1 MNIRSLFV
9 SAFFALSTLLF
20 AQQGNFFLSHF
31 TPSDE
36 RIDYVTFGM
45 AQDQKGVVYFANRSG
60 VLEFDGRNWSLITT
74 PGPVYAVATQGENV
88 FAGGYGGFGKL
99 VWGTDNT
106 RNYQSLSDGL
116 AGKAQIFSS
125 LADKDQVYFLSEQYL
140 YIYSNAKGKTEVIK
154 TDAAQGPFTG
164 LFEVAGNYYVHT
176 ELKGLL
182 KISAGKLVP
191 SDFNLPAGQAVMF
204 CSSFPGKEK
213 TLIGTETGT
222 LFLFDGGQA
231 KELFIRDKAFIEN
244 NILVTGT
251 WVSEKLIALG
261 TLRGGVIFINPLTG
275 ATEEITNYYAGLPD
289 NEVYSLFSDR
299 NQGVWIAHDYGFT
312 RVAPYLPFRSYS
324 HYPGLAG
331 NLLCALNYKDQI
343 YVGTTIGLFGLVRE
357 EVYEEMT
364 GTSVVPRS
372 KKGSVQEQSKNKKGM
387 FSFLRRNKK
396 QKEKEPEPV
405 AKETTSKGK
414 KASAKKSTST
424 AKVSRPAKPAKPVLK
439 TIRYAF
445 RKVDGIDGK
454 VSQLIDANG
463 KLLAAGIS
471 GVAEVVGLKS
481 KSITHEPVRS
491 IFVSATLDQL
501 LASTLN
507 EEIKTF
513 SPKAGGW
520 NETHLLDTLQDYVSY
535 IFEDRQH
542 NIWLCSRTNVYKVE
556 TIDNEISGIES
567 IPFPNPAVDETTGLA
582 YGSDVYVAASGTIKR
597 FNVKTNQFEK
607 YDSIAGPKKYFASAG
622 YFWFNDGH
630 HWRTVDPRMQ
640 SALKL
645 EWLGL
650 FHNIRFLAPVGKD
663 QGLWVI
669 TAANEL
675 YKFSSNTAAEQASY
689 PLFLREIRGQQSR
702 ITPSQSVKVSQ
713 LESTVT
719 FEFIQPD
726 YLGMGAVEYRY
737 MVRGLNKNWSAWSTS
752 NNIVNFSYLPTGKY
766 KVEVQTRDI
775 MDKVSSIKPI
785 LMEVEPPYWK
795 RSWFYAAEL
804 IFFGALVFISLR
816 LSTYNSKY
824 RYISSLLSLLTVIML
839 IQFIQ
844 TVVASQ
850 ISFKSTPV
858 IEFFIQV
865 TIALLV
871 LPIESY
877 LRKVMV
883 RTELVENNTSLVESK
898 N

>member
-1 MNIRSLFV
+1 MNIRSSLV
-9 SAFFALSTLLF
+9 SAFVVLSTFLF
-20 AQQGNFFLSHF
+20 AQQGNYFLNHY

-36 RIDYVTFGM
+36 RIDYVTFGIT
-45 AQDQKGVVYFANRSG
+45 QDQKGVLYFANRSG
-60 VLEFDGRNWSLITT
+60 VLEFDGRNWSLIAT
-74 PGPVYAVATQGENV
+74 PGPVYSVTTQGDNV

-106 RNYQSLSDGL
+106 RTYQSLSDGL
-116 AGKAQIFSS
+116 ASKGQIFSS
-125 LADKDQVYFLSEQYL
+125 LADKEQVYFLSEQFL
-140 YIYSNAKGKTEVIK
+140 YVYSTGKDKTEIIK
-154 TDAAQGPFTG
+154 TDAVQGSFTG
-164 LFEVAGNYYVHT
+164 LFEVGGNFYVHT

-182 KISAGKLVP
+182 KINAGKLVP
-191 SDFNLPAGQAVMF
+191 LDFNLPAGQSVMF
-204 CSSFPGKEK
+204 CSSLQGKTK
-213 TLIGTETGT
+213 TLIGAESGA
-222 LFLFDGGQA
+222 LFLFDGGAA
-231 KELFIRDKAFIEN
+231 KELVIKDKAFLEN

-251 WVSEKLIALG
+251 WIGETLIALG
-261 TLRGGVIFINPLTG
+261 TLRGGVIFVNPVTG
-275 ATEEITNYYAGLPD
+275 VTEEITNYYSGLPD

-357 EVYEEMT
+357 EIYEEIISS
-364 GTSVVPRS
+364 SVVPRS
-372 KKGSVQEQSKNKKGM
+372 KKGTVQEQSKNKKGM

-396 QKEKEPEPV
+396 QKEIEPEPV
-405 AKETTSKGK
+405 VAKETKDKGK
-414 KASAKKSTST
+414 KST
-424 AKVSRPAKPAKPVLK
+424 ARKTAANVSKPAKTTRPVLK

-445 RKVDGIDGK
+445 KKVDGIDGK
-454 VSQLIDANG
+454 VSQLIDAYG

-471 GVAEVVGLKS
+471 GVAEVEGLKS

-491 IFVSATLDQL
+491 IFVSSTLDQL

-513 SPKAGGW
+513 SPKGSGW

-535 IFEDRQH
+535 IFEDRLH

-556 TIDNEISGIES
+556 TVDNQISGIES
-567 IPFPNPAVDETTGLA
+567 IPFSNPAVDETTGLA

-597 FNVKTNQFEK
+597 FNIKTNQFEK

-650 FHNIRFLAPVGKD
+650 FRNIRFLAPVGKD
-663 QGLWVI
+663 QGLWII
-669 TAANEL
+669 TASNEL
-675 YKFSSNTAAEQASY
+675 YRFSSNTAAEQASY
-689 PLFLREIRGQQSR
+689 PLFLREIRGQQSK

-737 MVRGLNKNWSAWSTS
+737 MVRGLNKSWSAWSTT
-752 NNIVNFSYLPTGKY
+752 NNVVNFSYLPTGKY

-804 IFFGALVFISLR
+804 IFFGALVFLSLR
-816 LSTYNSKY
+816 LSSVNSKY

-844 TVVASQ
+844 TILASQ

-871 LPIESY
+871 LPIEGY

-883 RTELVENNTSLVESK
+883 RTELVENNTSVVES
-898 N
+898 NH